1 MISKTN
7 RLISLDAFRGFTIA
21 AMILVNSPGTY
32 RAVYYQL
39 RHAQW
44 NGWTFAD
51 IVFPSFLFIMGVSLV
66 YSFAARRQNGN
77 GDARLEFQIARRT
90 LLLFALG
97 LFLNSFPIFHFSTL
111 RIPGVLQRI
120 ALCYFFTSLIVLKTG
135 LRGRALWVVG
145 LLAGYWLAMR
155 FVPVPGVGTGV
166 LEPGNNLAAYVDS
179 LFLSGHMWTHYE
191 TWDPEGL
198 FSTIPAIATT
208 LFGVLTGDWLRSSY
222 AGEKKAAGMLCAG
235 LVLIVLG
242 LVLNQWFPIN
252 KSIWTSTFAVFMA
265 GLALVG
271 FSLFYWSIEVA
282 GYRRWAVPFIIF
294 GVNSITVFVLS
305 EVIDTVLRFVRL
317 PQASTGS
324 TISIRSWLFWTFFTP
339 LTEPKTASL
348 LFAVGFVLFMLLI
361 AWFMWRKRLFMKL

>member
-1 MISKTN
+1 MSSKTN

-32 RAVYYQL
+32 RAVYHQL

-66 YSFAARRQNGN
+66 YSFAARQSGNGN
-77 GDARLEFQIARRT
+77 SRLEFQIAKRT
-90 LLLFALG
+90 VLLFALG

-135 LRGRALWVVG
+135 LRGRILWVVG

-191 TWDPEGL
+191 IWDPEGL
-198 FSTIPAIATT
+198 FSTLPAIATT
-208 LFGVLTGDWLRSSY
+208 LFGVLTGDWLQSTYTGRQ
-222 AGEKKAAGMLCAG
+222 KAAGMLCAG
-235 LVLIVLG
+235 LVLVVLG
-242 LVLNQWFPIN
+242 MFLNQWFPIN
-252 KSIWTSTFAVFMA
+252 KSIWTSTFVVFMA
-265 GLALVG
+265 GLALVALS
-271 FSLFYWSIEVA
+271 FFYWSIELA
-282 GYRRWAVPFIIF
+282 GYRRWATPFVIF
-294 GVNSITVFVLS
+294 GMNSITIFVLS
-305 EVIDTVLRFVRL
+305 EVLDTLLRFIRL

-324 TISIRSWLFWTFFTP
+324 TISIRSWLFWTFFMP
-339 LTEPKTASL
+339 LTDPKTASL
-348 LFAVGFVLFMLLI
+348 LFALGFVLFMLLI
-361 AWFMWRKRLFMKL
+361 AWLMWRKRLFVKL